1 MQAINVFMG
10 GTLHQDIGCSHK
22 HIISGHKLETF
33 PNHLLAFDQAIAV
46 NSFHHQA
53 VKELAPGL
61 IAVARHLDGTIEAF
75 VHRSLPII
83 GIQWHPELLPDSR
96 ETKPFLNVSGSYRK
110 EKLLTLSGVESIRM
124 GFVET
129 PGVPDDFFD
138 SEKRLPAEDAFD
150 FFARSD
156 QFRRI
161 PGTPGSNPLFDV
173 NARDLA
179 GGFNDFKT
187 E

>member
-1 MQAINVFMG
+1 
-10 GTLHQDIGCSHK
+10 
-22 HIISGHKLETF
+22 
-33 PNHLLAFDQAIAV
+33 
-46 NSFHHQA
+46 
-53 VKELAPGL
+53 
-61 IAVARHLDGTIEAF
+61 
-75 VHRSLPII
+75 
-83 GIQWHPELLPDSR
+83 
-96 ETKPFLNVSGSYRK
+96 
-110 EKLLTLSGVESIRM
+110 M

-179 GGFNDFKT
+179 GGFNDFQDGIAVLAPQI
-187 E
+187 EDFAFSALHEVFEGADMGID